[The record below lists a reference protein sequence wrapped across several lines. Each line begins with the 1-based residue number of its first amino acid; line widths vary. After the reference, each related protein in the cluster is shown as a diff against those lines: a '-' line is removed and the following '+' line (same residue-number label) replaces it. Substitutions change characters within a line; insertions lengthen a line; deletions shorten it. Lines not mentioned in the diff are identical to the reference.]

1 MNRAAHLRYCAF
13 VSVRKRL
20 AWIVPLALLLGL
32 VVFLLGGGLEL
43 SLVTAGLVT
52 GVCVLA
58 VALDSVRRHSDDP
71 EAQTFLGS

>member
-20 AWIVPLALLLGL
+20 YWIVPLALLLG
-32 VVFLLGGGLEL
+32 VIAFVLGGGMEL
-43 SLVTAGLVT
+43 ALVTFGLALVIS
-52 GVCVLA
+52 VLA
-58 VALDSVRRHSDDP
+58 VALDSVRRHSGDP